1 MDFLYSILDLIL
13 PFDFMRHAFMK
24 NAFIAILLVT
34 PLFGLLSTMVVSNR
48 MAFFSDS
55 LGHGAFTGLAI
66 GILLGSNSPLI
77 SLIIFS
83 IAFAFL
89 ITFVKNKSLAG
100 ADTII
105 GVFSSTAIALG
116 LMILSRGGSFNKFS
130 SYLIGDLLS
139 ITPEDLISLAIVT
152 VLVIL
157 SWAWIFNPLLVM
169 SINPSFARSRG
180 INSLLI
186 ESIFAAMLAVIVAI
200 SIQWVGILIINAML
214 VLPAA
219 SARNVTNDVK
229 HYHLISVMLALISGI
244 LGLIVSYYFNMAT
257 GATIVV
263 ILAIG
268 FFMTLGLK
276 SRFIE

>member
-244 LGLIVSYYFNMAT
+244 LGLIVSYYLNMAT

>member
-268 FFMTLGLK
+268 FFVTLGLK

>member
-1 MDFLYSILDLIL
+1 MEFQLAFLKHE
-13 PFDFMRHAFMK
+13 FMQ
-24 NAFIAILLVT
+24 NAFVAILLVT

-66 GILLGSNSPLI
+66 GVLLGSTSPMI

-89 ITFVKNKSLAG
+89 ITYVKNKSLAG

-139 ITPEDLISLAIVT
+139 ITTQDLISLAIVT
-152 VLVIL
+152 ILVIL
-157 SWAWIFNPLLVM
+157 SWALIFNPLLVM
-169 SINPSFARSRG
+169 SINSSFARSRG
-180 INSLLI
+180 INSMFV
-186 ESIFAAMLAVIVAI
+186 ESIFAAMLAIVVAI

-229 HYHLISVMLALISGI
+229 HYHLVSVLLALCSGI

-268 FFMTLGLK
+268 FFATLALK

>member
-152 VLVIL
+152 LLVIL

-186 ESIFAAMLAVIVAI
+186 ESIFAAMLATIVAI